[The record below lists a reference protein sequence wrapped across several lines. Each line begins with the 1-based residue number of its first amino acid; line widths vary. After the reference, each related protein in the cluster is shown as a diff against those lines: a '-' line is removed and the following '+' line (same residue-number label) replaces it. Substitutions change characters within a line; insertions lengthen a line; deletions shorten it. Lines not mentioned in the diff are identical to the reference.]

1 MKTNRQVAEAWSRG
15 QSAEGS
21 NFFTDGITIWS
32 YGYHF
37 PVAKRVDGRILFNP
51 TYYSSSTS
59 KHQGLVRQTIHD
71 SSRLVFCRDI
81 KSHITNEQKVLM
93 AVKER
98 MAKIPNCRKEGDRKN
113 DVLSELFNFEEYLE
127 VMGLKRPKWARDI
140 RFALENLHGKALRVW
155 VKNYRL

>member
-21 NFFTDGITIWS
+21 NLFTDGITIWS

-37 PVAKRVDGRILFNP
+37 PVAKKVNGRILFNP
-51 TYYSSSTS
+51 TYYSSSTL
-59 KHQGLVRQTIHD
+59 KHQCHVMRAIHD
-71 SSRLVFCRDI
+71 SRRLVFCRDI
-81 KSHITNEQKVLM
+81 KSHITNEQKVLG

-98 MAKIPNCRKEGDRKN
+98 MAKIPNCRKEEDRVN

-127 VMGLKRPKWARDI
+127 VMGLKKPKWARDI
-140 RFALENLHGKALRVW
+140 RFALENLHGRALRVW
-155 VKNYRL
+155 AKNYRF

>member
-37 PVAKRVDGRILFNP
+37 PIAKKVNGRILFNP

-59 KHQGLVRQTIHD
+59 KHQSLVRQTIQD
-71 SSRLVFCRDI
+71 SRRLVFCRDI
-81 KSHITNEQKVLM
+81 KSHIMNEERVQG
-93 AVKER
+93 AVRER
-98 MAKIPNCRKEGDRKN
+98 MAKIPNCRKEGDRVN

-127 VMGLKRPKWARDI
+127 VMGLKKPKWARDI

-155 VKNYRL
+155 VKNYRF

>member
-1 MKTNRQVAEAWSRG
+1 MKTNQEVAEAWSRG

-21 NFFTDGITIWS
+21 NLFTDGITIWS

-37 PVAKRVDGRILFNP
+37 PIAKKVNGRILFNP

-59 KHQGLVRQTIHD
+59 KHQCHVMRAIHD
-71 SSRLVFCRDI
+71 SRRLVFCRDI
-81 KSHITNEQKVLM
+81 KSHITNEEKVKG

-98 MAKIPNCRKEGDRKN
+98 MAKIPNCRKEEDRVN

-127 VMGLKRPKWARDI
+127 VMGLKKPKWARDI
-140 RFALENLHGKALRVW
+140 RFALENLHGKTLRVW
-155 VKNYRL
+155 AKNYRF